1 MDNIGAV
8 RVFLEIVRLGSFA
21 EASRHIGLAASSV
34 TRQINGLEAELGVRL
49 LNRTTRQV
57 SLTDAGRLYH
67 SRARQAVLNIDDMNR
82 AVTDLD
88 STPKGLLKI
97 SAPQAIGRVH
107 IARHLTAFFER
118 YPEIKLELSLTG
130 RTVDLVQ
137 EGMDG
142 AVRIAALQLPDSTLI
157 GRKLHRVKQV
167 ICASP
172 EYLEKHGTPVHPK
185 ELHEHECLVYYAESA
200 SEVWG
205 PASKTWRF
213 KVAGE
218 DTSLTIAG
226 KLETDSGDVV
236 LEAVL
241 NGLGITALPLWH
253 VAEHLRSGR
262 LVTLFD
268 HAEISFDT
276 VEANIFFV
284 YPSARHL
291 SPKIRAF
298 SDFMAESFKALSL

>member
-1 MDNIGAV
+1 MDNIGPV
-8 RVFLEIVRLGSFA
+8 RVFLEIARLGSFA
-21 EASRHIGLAASSV
+21 EAARHLGLAASSV
-34 TRQINGLEAELGVRL
+34 TRQINSLEQELGVRL

-57 SLTDAGRLYH
+57 SLTEAGRLYQR
-67 SRARQAVLNIDDMNR
+67 RARLAVVTVDEMNL
-82 AVTDLD
+82 AVSELD
-88 STPKGLLKI
+88 AIPRGLLKI
-97 SAPQAIGRVH
+97 SAPQAVGRVH
-107 IARHLTAFFER
+107 IARHLRAFFEL

-142 AVRIAALQLPDSTLI
+142 AVRIAVQLPDSTLI
-157 GRKLHRVKQV
+157 GRKLHQVKQV

-172 EYLEKHGTPVHPK
+172 DYLEKWGTPIHPK
-185 ELHEHECLVYYAESA
+185 ELNNHECLVYYAESA
-200 SEVWG
+200 SEIWG
-205 PASKTWRF
+205 PASEKWQF

-218 DTSLTIAG
+218 DTIVHIAG
-226 KLETDSGDVV
+226 KLESDSGDVV

-253 VAEHLRSGR
+253 VAEHLKSGR
-262 LVTLFD
+262 LITLFD

-276 VEANIFFV
+276 AAANIYFV